1 LQPNAN
7 QSSTTLETGGL
18 KTKQLATVVEQ
29 WFEPDLNQMATT
41 IEAVIAGPDDA
52 PTTRLENGCNQKA
65 TTLAGRNGE

>member
-1 LQPNAN
+1 
-7 QSSTTLETGGL
+7 
-18 KTKQLATVVEQ
+18 LATVVEQ